1 MSTDETM
8 PETQE
13 TLEAEAPETD
23 TGLDTGTD
31 GLLPEETDDTTDP
44 EATAHED
51 PDPETLAHAGDADD
65 EVLAGRLQEGRLDG
79 HEDGRLLD

>member
-8 PETQE
+8 PET
-13 TLEAEAPETD
+13 PETG
-23 TGLDTGTD
+23 TGLDAGTEA
-31 GLLPEETDDTTDP
+31 LLLEETDDTTDP

-51 PDPETLAHAGDADD
+51 PDPETLAHADDADD
-65 EVLAGRLQEGRLDG
+65 EALAGHLQEGRLDG